1 MVPHGKELFQNLR
14 KETISLNKKGEGYKK
29 ISKGL
34 HISQNTIAKVIE
46 KFKKDGSATILQRPL
61 GCPWKLTPRQ
71 ERLLMRRFEEN
82 RHASS
87 LQLVESQTEVTVS
100 HDNIRHALKPLLK
113 PMHKKKACLEFAGA
127 HAEKDEY
134 YWYSVL
140 WSTETKIT
148 VFGTNSF
155 KSVWRRKD
163 EDFRKKCLV
172 PIVKRG
178 GGRVMMWGCM
188 SAAGVGGGGGHNM
201 PHTHFDQRILGK
213 FKATLSDT

>member
-1 MVPHGKELFQNLR
+1 MVPHGKELFQNRR
-14 KETISLNKKGEGYKK
+14 KETISLNKKGEDYKK

-61 GCPWKLTPRQ
+61 ACPWKPTPRQ

-87 LQLVESQTEVTVS
+87 LQLVESQTEVT
-100 HDNIRHALKPLLK
+100 LLLK
-113 PMHKKKACLEFAGA
+113 PMHKKK
-127 HAEKDEY
+127 HY

-155 KSVWRRKD
+155 KTIWRRKG

-172 PIVKRG
+172 PIVKHG

-188 SAAGVGGGGGHNM
+188 SAAGVGGGGV
-201 PHTHFDQRILGK
+201 
-213 FKATLSDT
+213 S